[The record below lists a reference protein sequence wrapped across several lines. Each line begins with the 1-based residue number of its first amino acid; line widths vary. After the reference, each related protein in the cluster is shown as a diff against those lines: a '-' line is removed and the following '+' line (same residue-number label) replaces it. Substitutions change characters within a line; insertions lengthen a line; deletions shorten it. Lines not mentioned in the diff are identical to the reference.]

1 MKELHPFV
9 ILVLAIAIGSAI
21 APFVLPAIGWALA
34 AAIVAAVIFGTW
46 RLTWWLVPRVFRV
59 AMSLLGDASRA
70 IGSGIRSASDSN
82 REMLSQVVK
91 PKDHEAWLNGISYLL
106 TLVLLAAIAFASVA
120 YGSPVRSPSVRAEFQ
135 RQHPCPSTGQPR
147 GACPGHQVDH
157 IQALK
162 CGGRDE
168 LGNLQWLAV
177 EAHKEKTRRDM
188 RGCRSRTA
196 D

>member
-1 MKELHPFV
+1 MHKEVASF
-9 ILVLAIAIGSAI
+9 LAIA
-21 APFVLPAIGWALA
+21 
-34 AAIVAAVIFGTW
+34 
-46 RLTWWLVPRVFRV
+46 
-59 AMSLLGDASRA
+59 
-70 IGSGIRSASDSN
+70 
-82 REMLSQVVK
+82 
-91 PKDHEAWLNGISYLL
+91 
-106 TLVLLAAIAFASVA
+106 LLAGTAESAD
-120 YGSPVRSPSVRAEFQ
+120 RSPALRAEFQ

-147 GACPGHQVDH
+147 GACPGYQVDH

-188 RGCRSRTA
+188 RGCRNRKEWTDGPS